1 MINGITIIESTQVV
15 TESILNF
22 IVAYGCFLFIMIM
35 CICIGIWRWAVD
47 KVPLKRA
54 QVWIII
60 GVTAGIIIGC
70 LIGKFI
76 LPKPTDYTT
85 VIKAEIEDNV
95 TSGELR
101 EDYIIL
107 SQEGRYYRLEKIKE
121 EGE

>member
-1 MINGITIIESTQVV
+1 MIDGITIIESTQVV
-15 TESILNF
+15 TESVLNF
-22 IVAYGCFLFIMIM
+22 MVAYGCFLFIMIM
-35 CICIGIWRWAVD
+35 CICIGIWRWTVD

-76 LPKPTDYTT
+76 LPTPTNYTT
-85 VIKAEIEDNV
+85 VFKVKLDDSV
-95 TSGELR
+95 TIGELR

-107 SQEGRYYRLEKIKE
+107 EQDGKYYYLEKRE
-121 EGE
+121 EE